1 MPLIIYFVI
10 RYFLSKFATKQIVMQ
25 SVYQYFYHQGKVG
38 GKLLLYIT
46 ISGIL
51 IGLGVFCFTRW
62 DLTFM
67 FTEWRGYVL
76 LVPYFLITLG
86 NVLSIFIAIGK
97 IRKTIKQIPALAV
110 GNDHFIVFDNNG
122 LSTEIPFEDCDKVKF
137 KSNYYFRG
145 GLITHTLIV
154 KYHTKA
160 DPDSKAS
167 FEVNLSE
174 LNLPQHKVEKELKTV
189 FNQYVNM
196 LESQQ

>member
-110 GNDHFIVFDNNG
+110 GNDQFFIFDNNG
-122 LSTEIPFEDCDKVKF
+122 LRSSYPFPIRQQRTF
-137 KSNYYFRG
+137 HRN
-145 GLITHTLIV
+145 
-154 KYHTKA
+154 
-160 DPDSKAS
+160 
-167 FEVNLSE
+167 
-174 LNLPQHKVEKELKTV
+174 TV
-189 FNQYVNM
+189 
-196 LESQQ
+196 